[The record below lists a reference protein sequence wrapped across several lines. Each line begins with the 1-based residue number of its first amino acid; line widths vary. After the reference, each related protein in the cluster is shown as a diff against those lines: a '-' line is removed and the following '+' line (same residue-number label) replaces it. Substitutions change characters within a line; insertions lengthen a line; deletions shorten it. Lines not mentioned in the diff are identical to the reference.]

1 MSHIKLIK
9 PAIFFVRVKGF
20 MKNRVND
27 SGIHGVRK
35 KSPWK
40 KAHPHE
46 GSRLGIGLGLGFEG
60 GVFLEPYSQIL
71 SKYGKPKLFMSE
83 DFGQILWKLSV

>member
-1 MSHIKLIK
+1 
-9 PAIFFVRVKGF
+9 

-27 SGIHGVRK
+27 SGIHCVRK

-46 GSRLGIGLGLGFEG
+46 GLRVGIGLGLGFEG
-60 GVFLEPYSQIL
+60 GVLEPYSQIL
-71 SKYGKPKLFMSE
+71 SKYGKSKLFMSE
-83 DFGQILWKLSV
+83 DFGQILWKLYEFSILFRKILSKKRE